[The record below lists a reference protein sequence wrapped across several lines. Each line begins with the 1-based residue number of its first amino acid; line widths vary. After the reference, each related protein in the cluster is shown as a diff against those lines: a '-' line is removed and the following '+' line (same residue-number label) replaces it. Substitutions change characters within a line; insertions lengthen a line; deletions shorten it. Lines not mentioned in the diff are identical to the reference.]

1 MVEYKYDKITS
12 VQIGRLSGAGANDNV
27 TILNVLAFAYRI
39 VTVEE
44 GMVFPIA
51 VINDWNPSGVH
62 HSHKYY
68 EMIMVLDTD
77 WLTDVDDGATR
88 WAYSQDVN
96 ANIGEKAIDE
106 VGGENH
112 NIKWFSVIIRDH
124 TGLAPR
130 TLIFANDVIGAVWCT
145 GEKTEISNEDGT
157 PHQTTT
163 YTFIGLDELV

>member
-1 MVEYKYDKITS
+1 MAVKYDRVKS
-12 VQIGRLSGAGANDNV
+12 VQIGKASGAGAGDNV

-44 GMVFPIA
+44 GMVLPLSM
-51 VINDWNPSGVH
+51 INTWNPGGVH

-77 WLTDVDDGATR
+77 WLADVTDGSTR
-88 WAYSQDVN
+88 WAYTQDVN
-96 ANIGEKAIDE
+96 ANVGEKAIDE
-106 VGGENH
+106 DGANH
-112 NIKWFSVIIRDH
+112 NIMWFQVIIVEHDA
-124 TGLAPR
+124 TET
-130 TLIFANDVIGAVWCT
+130 TLTFANDVVGAVWCT
-145 GEKTEISNEDGT
+145 GEKAEISNEDGT